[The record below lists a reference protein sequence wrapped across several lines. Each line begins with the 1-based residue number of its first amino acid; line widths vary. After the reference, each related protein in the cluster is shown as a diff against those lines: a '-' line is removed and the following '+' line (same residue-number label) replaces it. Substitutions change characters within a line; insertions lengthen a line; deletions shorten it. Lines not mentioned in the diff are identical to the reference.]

1 MVVSLAPFIVRAQ
14 EAEAFALER
23 QLEWRQELKDAE
35 MGRGGGAVACV
46 IEKSIEADHIQRDG
60 SSEQGARVRR
70 VECAE
75 MVCEVRSVS
84 SGAMCGECER
94 QCLQHQAQV

>member
-1 MVVSLAPFIVRAQ
+1 MVVSFAPFIVRAQ

-60 SSEQGARVRR
+60 SSEDNRSRR
-70 VECAE
+70 PT
-75 MVCEVRSVS
+75 
-84 SGAMCGECER
+84 
-94 QCLQHQAQV
+94 